1 MTHYVVGITGGIG
14 SGKSTVAVL
23 FEKLGIV
30 VADADQASREI
41 VEPGQDA
48 YLAILE
54 KFGNSVLL
62 EDGTLNR
69 AYLRQKIFAEKTDRL
84 WLERLTHGPIMQNLK
99 DKLQSAK
106 SAYGILMLSTG
117 AGKSPLMDRMI
128 VIDVTPD
135 VQISRVKERDH
146 NDEALI
152 RKIMASQPKRE
163 DRLSWA
169 DDVIE
174 NNGDLASLKQAVYD
188 LHQHYL
194 KLANHA

>member
-84 WLERLTHGPIMQNLK
+84 WLERLTHVPIMQNLQ
-99 DKLQSAK
+99 DKLQSAR

-152 RKIMASQPKRE
+152 RKIMASQPKRK

>member
-69 AYLRQKIFAEKTDRL
+69 AYLRQKIFAEKIDRL
-84 WLERLTHGPIMQNLK
+84 WLERLTHAPIMQNLQ
-99 DKLQSAK
+99 DKLQSAR

-194 KLANHA
+194 KLAKHA

>member
-1 MTHYVVGITGGIG
+1 M
-14 SGKSTVAVL
+14 GKSTVAVL

-69 AYLRQKIFAEKTDRL
+69 AYLRQKIFAEKIDRV
-84 WLERLTHGPIMQNLK
+84 WLERLTHVPIMQNLK
-99 DKLQSAK
+99 DKLQSAR

>member
-14 SGKSTVAVL
+14 SGKSTVAKH

-54 KFGNSVLL
+54 KFGNPVLL

-69 AYLRQKIFAEKTDRL
+69 AYLRQKIFAEKTNRL
-84 WLERLTHGPIMQNLK
+84 WLEKLTHLPIMQNLK

-128 VIDVTPD
+128 VVDVTPD

-152 RKIMASQPKRE
+152 RKIMASQPNRE

-174 NNGDLASLKQAVYD
+174 NNGDLVSLKQTVYD
-188 LHQHYL
+188 LHQYYL
-194 KLANHA
+194 RLANLA

>member
-14 SGKSTVAVL
+14 SGKSTVAER

-54 KFGNSVLL
+54 KFGNPVLL
-62 EDGTLNR
+62 ENGTLNR
-69 AYLRQKIFAEKTDRL
+69 AYLRQKIFAEKTNRL
-84 WLERLTHGPIMQNLK
+84 WLEKLTHLPIMQNLK
-99 DKLQSAK
+99 DKLQSAR

-128 VIDVTPD
+128 VVDVTPD

-152 RKIMASQPKRE
+152 RKIMASQPNRE

-174 NNGDLASLKQAVYD
+174 NNGDLVSLTQTVYD
-188 LHQHYL
+188 MHQYYL
-194 KLANHA
+194 RLANHA

>member
-69 AYLRQKIFAEKTDRL
+69 AYLRQKIFAEKIDRL
-84 WLERLTHGPIMQNLK
+84 WLERLTHVPIMQNLQ
-99 DKLQSAK
+99 DKLQSAR

-135 VQISRVKERDH
+135 VQISRVKKRDH

-152 RKIMASQPKRE
+152 RKIMASQPNRK

>member
-14 SGKSTVAVL
+14 SGKSTVAER

-69 AYLRQKIFAEKTDRL
+69 AYLRQKIFAEKADRL
-84 WLERLTHGPIMQNLK
+84 WLERQTHVPIMQNLK
-99 DKLQSAK
+99 DK
-106 SAYGILMLSTG
+106 
-117 AGKSPLMDRMI
+117 
-128 VIDVTPD
+128 
-135 VQISRVKERDH
+135 
-146 NDEALI
+146 
-152 RKIMASQPKRE
+152 
-163 DRLSWA
+163 
-169 DDVIE
+169 
-174 NNGDLASLKQAVYD
+174 
-188 LHQHYL
+188 
-194 KLANHA
+194 

>member
-14 SGKSTVAVL
+14 SGKSTVAER

-69 AYLRQKIFAEKTDRL
+69 AYLRQKIFAEKADRL
-84 WLERLTHGPIMQNLK
+84 WLERQTHVPIMQNLK
-99 DKLQSAK
+99 DKLQSAR

-128 VIDVTPD
+128 VVDVTPD

-152 RKIMASQPKRE
+152 RKIMASQPNRE

-174 NNGDLASLKQAVYD
+174 NNGDLVSLTQTVYD
-188 LHQHYL
+188 MHQYYL
-194 KLANHA
+194 RLANHA

>member
-69 AYLRQKIFAEKTDRL
+69 AYLRQKIFAEKIDRL
-84 WLERLTHGPIMQNLK
+84 WLERLTHGPIMQNLQ
-99 DKLQSAK
+99 DKLQSAR

-174 NNGDLASLKQAVYD
+174 NNGDLVSLKQAVYD

>member
-69 AYLRQKIFAEKTDRL
+69 AYLRQKIFAEKIDRV
-84 WLERLTHGPIMQNLK
+84 WLERLTHVPIMQNLK
-99 DKLQSAK
+99 DKLQSAR

>member
-14 SGKSTVAVL
+14 SGKSTVAER

-54 KFGNSVLL
+54 KFGNPVLL
-62 EDGTLNR
+62 ENGTLNR
-69 AYLRQKIFAEKTDRL
+69 AYLRQKIFAEKTNRL
-84 WLERLTHGPIMQNLK
+84 WLEKLTHLPIMQNLK

-128 VIDVTPD
+128 VVDVTPD

-152 RKIMASQPKRE
+152 RKIMASQPNRE

-174 NNGDLASLKQAVYD
+174 NNGDLVSLTQTVYD
-188 LHQHYL
+188 MHQYYL
-194 KLANHA
+194 RLANHA

>member
-14 SGKSTVAVL
+14 SGKSTVAER

-54 KFGNSVLL
+54 KFGHPVLL

-69 AYLRQKIFAEKTDRL
+69 AYLRQKIFAEKTNRL
-84 WLERLTHGPIMQNLK
+84 WLEKLTHVPIMQNLK
-99 DKLQSAK
+99 DTLQSAK

-128 VIDVTPD
+128 VVDVTPD

-152 RKIMASQPKRE
+152 RKIMASQPNRE

-174 NNGDLASLKQAVYD
+174 NNGDLVSLKQTVYD
-188 LHQHYL
+188 LHQSYL
-194 KLANHA
+194 RLANHA

>member
-14 SGKSTVAVL
+14 SGKSTVAER

-54 KFGNSVLL
+54 KFGNPVLL

-69 AYLRQKIFAEKTDRL
+69 AYLRQKIFAEKTNRL
-84 WLERLTHGPIMQNLK
+84 WLEKLTHLPIMQNLK

-128 VIDVTPD
+128 VVDVTPD

-152 RKIMASQPKRE
+152 RKIMASQPNRE

-174 NNGDLASLKQAVYD
+174 NNGDLVSLKQTVYD
-188 LHQHYL
+188 LHQYYL
-194 KLANHA
+194 RLANHA

>member
-14 SGKSTVAVL
+14 SGKSTVAER

-69 AYLRQKIFAEKTDRL
+69 AYLRQKIFAEKADRL
-84 WLERLTHGPIMQNLK
+84 WLEKLTHLPIMQNLK

-128 VIDVTPD
+128 VVDVTPD

-152 RKIMASQPKRE
+152 RKIMASQPNRE

-174 NNGDLASLKQAVYD
+174 NNGDLVSLTQTVYD
-188 LHQHYL
+188 MHQYYL
-194 KLANHA
+194 RLANHA

>member
-14 SGKSTVAVL
+14 SGKSTVAER

-69 AYLRQKIFAEKTDRL
+69 AYLRQKIFAEKIDRL
-84 WLERLTHGPIMQNLK
+84 WLERLTHGPIMQNLQ
-99 DKLQSAK
+99 DKLQSAR

-135 VQISRVKERDH
+135 VQVSRVKERDH

-152 RKIMASQPKRE
+152 RKIMASQPNRE

-174 NNGDLASLKQAVYD
+174 NNGDLVSLTQTVYD
-188 LHQHYL
+188 MHQYYL
-194 KLANHA
+194 RLANHA

>member
-69 AYLRQKIFAEKTDRL
+69 AYLRQKIFAEKADRL
-84 WLERLTHGPIMQNLK
+84 WLEKLTHVPIMQNLK
-99 DKLQSAK
+99 DKLLSAK
-106 SAYGILMLSTG
+106 STYGILMLSTG

-174 NNGDLASLKQAVYD
+174 NNGDLVSLQQTVYD

-194 KLANHA
+194 RLANHA

>member
-69 AYLRQKIFAEKTDRL
+69 AYLRQKIFAEKIDRL
-84 WLERLTHGPIMQNLK
+84 WLERLTHAPIMQNLQ
-99 DKLQSAK
+99 DKLQSAR

-152 RKIMASQPKRE
+152 RKIMASQPNRK

>member
-69 AYLRQKIFAEKTDRL
+69 AYLRQKIFAEKADRL
-84 WLERLTHGPIMQNLK
+84 WLERQTHVPIMQNLK
-99 DKLQSAK
+99 DKLQSAR

-128 VIDVTPD
+128 VVDVTPD

-152 RKIMASQPKRE
+152 RKIMASQPNRE

-174 NNGDLASLKQAVYD
+174 NNGDLVSLTQTVYD
-188 LHQHYL
+188 MHQYYL
-194 KLANHA
+194 RLANHA

>member
-84 WLERLTHGPIMQNLK
+84 WLERLTHVPIMQNLQ
-99 DKLQSAK
+99 DKLQSAR

>member
-69 AYLRQKIFAEKTDRL
+69 AYLRQKIFAEKIDRL
-84 WLERLTHGPIMQNLK
+84 WLERLTHGPIMQNLQ
-99 DKLQSAK
+99 DKLQSAR

-152 RKIMASQPKRE
+152 RKIMASQPNRK

-194 KLANHA
+194 KLAKHA

>member
-48 YLAILE
+48 YLAILQ

-69 AYLRQKIFAEKTDRL
+69 AYLRQKIFAEKIDRL
-84 WLERLTHGPIMQNLK
+84 WLERLTHVPIMQNLQ
-99 DKLQSAK
+99 DKLQSAR

>member
-69 AYLRQKIFAEKTDRL
+69 AYLRQKIFAEKIDRL
-84 WLERLTHGPIMQNLK
+84 WLERLTHAPIMQNLQ
-99 DKLQSAK
+99 DKLQSAR

>member
-14 SGKSTVAVL
+14 SGKSTVAKH

-54 KFGNSVLL
+54 KFGNPVLL

-69 AYLRQKIFAEKTDRL
+69 AYLRQKIFAEKTNRL
-84 WLERLTHGPIMQNLK
+84 WLEKLTHLPIMQNLK

-128 VIDVTPD
+128 VVDVTPD

-152 RKIMASQPKRE
+152 RKIMASQPNRE

-174 NNGDLASLKQAVYD
+174 NNGDLVSLKQTVYD
-188 LHQHYL
+188 LHQYYL
-194 KLANHA
+194 RLANHA

>member
-1 MTHYVVGITGGIG
+1 
-14 SGKSTVAVL
+14 
-23 FEKLGIV
+23 
-30 VADADQASREI
+30 
-41 VEPGQDA
+41 
-48 YLAILE
+48 
-54 KFGNSVLL
+54 
-62 EDGTLNR
+62 
-69 AYLRQKIFAEKTDRL
+69 
-84 WLERLTHGPIMQNLK
+84 
-99 DKLQSAK
+99 
-106 SAYGILMLSTG
+106 
-117 AGKSPLMDRMI
+117 MDRMI

-152 RKIMASQPKRE
+152 RKIMASQPNRK

>member
-69 AYLRQKIFAEKTDRL
+69 AYLRQKIFAEKIDRL
-84 WLERLTHGPIMQNLK
+84 WLERLTHGPIMQNLQ
-99 DKLQSAK
+99 DKLQSAR

-194 KLANHA
+194 KLAKHA

>member
-69 AYLRQKIFAEKTDRL
+69 AYLRQKIFAEKIDRL
-84 WLERLTHGPIMQNLK
+84 WLERLTHVPIMQNLQ
-99 DKLQSAK
+99 DKLQSAR

-152 RKIMASQPKRE
+152 RKIMASQPNRE

>member
-69 AYLRQKIFAEKTDRL
+69 AYLRQKIFAEKIDRL
-84 WLERLTHGPIMQNLK
+84 WLERLTHVPIMQNLK
-99 DKLQSAK
+99 DKLQSAR

-152 RKIMASQPKRE
+152 RKIMASQPNRK

>member
-84 WLERLTHGPIMQNLK
+84 WLERLTHVPIMQNLQ
-99 DKLQSAK
+99 DKLQSAR

-135 VQISRVKERDH
+135 VQISRVKKRDH

-152 RKIMASQPKRE
+152 RKIMASQPNRK

>member
-41 VEPGQDA
+41 VEPSQDA

-69 AYLRQKIFAEKTDRL
+69 AYLRQKIFAEKIDRL
-84 WLERLTHGPIMQNLK
+84 
-99 DKLQSAK
+99 
-106 SAYGILMLSTG
+106 
-117 AGKSPLMDRMI
+117 
-128 VIDVTPD
+128 
-135 VQISRVKERDH
+135 
-146 NDEALI
+146 
-152 RKIMASQPKRE
+152 
-163 DRLSWA
+163 
-169 DDVIE
+169 
-174 NNGDLASLKQAVYD
+174 
-188 LHQHYL
+188 
-194 KLANHA
+194 

>member
-14 SGKSTVAVL
+14 SGKSTVAER

-54 KFGNSVLL
+54 KFGHRVLL
-62 EDGTLNR
+62 EDGKLNR
-69 AYLRQKIFAEKTDRL
+69 AYLRQKIFAEKADRL
-84 WLERLTHGPIMQNLK
+84 WLEKLTHVPIMQNLK
-99 DKLQSAK
+99 DKLLSAK
-106 SAYGILMLSTG
+106 STYGILMLSTG

-128 VIDVTPD
+128 VVDVTPD

-152 RKIMASQPKRE
+152 RKIIASQPNRE

-174 NNGDLASLKQAVYD
+174 NNGDLVSLQQTVYD

-194 KLANHA
+194 RLANHA

>member
-69 AYLRQKIFAEKTDRL
+69 AYLRQKIFAEKADRL
-84 WLERLTHGPIMQNLK
+84 WLERQTHVPIMQNLK
-99 DKLQSAK
+99 DKLQSAR

-152 RKIMASQPKRE
+152 RKIMASQPNRK

>member
-1 MTHYVVGITGGIG
+1 MFVIGLTGGIG

-84 WLERLTHGPIMQNLK
+84 WLERLTHGPIMQNLQ

>member
-84 WLERLTHGPIMQNLK
+84 WLERLTHVPIMQNLQ
-99 DKLQSAK
+99 DKLQSAR

-152 RKIMASQPKRE
+152 RKIMASQPNRK

>member
-69 AYLRQKIFAEKTDRL
+69 AYLRQKIFAEKIDRV
-84 WLERLTHGPIMQNLK
+84 WLERLTHVPIMQNLK